1 MTMEKIKSYQI
12 TISGRV
18 QNVGFRF
25 HTQDEAIKLGIK
37 GFVANMPDGSVYI
50 EAEGTEDQI
59 NPFIIWCHKGP
70 NWAKVSAVKIVE
82 QPLSGFQLFKIK
94 R

>member
-1 MTMEKIKSYQI
+1 MQKIKSIQI
-12 TISGRV
+12 KIEGRV

-37 GFVANMPDGSVYI
+37 GFVTNKPDGSVYS
-50 EAEGTEDQI
+50 EAEGPEEALDQ
-59 NPFIIWCHKGP
+59 FILWCHKGP
-70 NWAKVSAVKIVE
+70 NWARVEHVKITE
-82 QPLSGFQLFKIK
+82 QPIMGFESFTIK